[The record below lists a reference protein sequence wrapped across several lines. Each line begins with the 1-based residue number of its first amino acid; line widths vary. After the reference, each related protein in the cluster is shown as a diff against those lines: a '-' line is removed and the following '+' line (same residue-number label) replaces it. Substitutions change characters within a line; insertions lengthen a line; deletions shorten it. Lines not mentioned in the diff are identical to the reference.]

1 MQVHLI
7 DGTYELFRH
16 FYGAPSAKNA
26 GGHEVGAA
34 RGVVNSMLGLLEGGA
49 THVAIATDR
58 VIESFRNELWPG
70 YKDGSGIDPA
80 LYSQFPLVD
89 EALASAGFTV
99 WPMVEHEADDAMAS
113 GAAMAAADPRVER
126 VFLCTPDK
134 DLAQC
139 VEGDRVVQFDRR
151 QRLVRDEAGV
161 IEKFGVPP
169 AAIPDWLAL
178 VGDSADG
185 FPGIRGFGAKTAAAV
200 LARYGRIDDIPPDG
214 RDWDVSVRGP
224 ERLAQTLRSGLDDAL
239 LFRRLA
245 SLVRDAPVSETVD
258 DLEWTGPRDDFDL
271 VATILEAPDLVP
283 RAHRLAEIRAADRTD
298 SGGRYHV

>member
-26 GGHEVGAA
+26 GGHEVGAT
-34 RGVVNSMLGLLEGGA
+34 RGVVASMLGLLEGGA

-113 GAAMAAADPRVER
+113 GAAMAGADPRVER
-126 VFLCTPDK
+126 TFLCTPDK

-139 VEGDRVVQFDRR
+139 VEGDRIVQFDRR
-151 QRLVRDEAGV
+151 QRLLRDEAGV

-200 LARYGRIDDIPPDG
+200 LVRYGRIEDIPSDG
-214 RDWDVSVRGP
+214 RDWDVPVRGP
-224 ERLAQTLRSGLDDAL
+224 ERLAQTLRNGLDDAR

-245 SLVRDAPVSETVD
+245 TLVRDAPVSGTVD
-258 DLEWTGPRDDFDL
+258 ELEWTGPRDDFDL
-271 VATILEAPDLVP
+271 VATILDAPDLP
-283 RAHRLAEIRAADRTD
+283 ARAERLAAARREPSD
-298 SGGRYHV
+298 

>member
-26 GGHEVGAA
+26 GGHEVGAT
-34 RGVVNSMLGLLEGGA
+34 RGVVGSMLGLLEGGA
-49 THVAIATDR
+49 THVAVATDR

-99 WPMVEHEADDAMAS
+99 WPIVEHEADDAMAS

-200 LARYGRIDDIPPDG
+200 LARYDRIENIPLDG
-214 RDWDVSVRGP
+214 RDWDIAVRGA
-224 ERLAQTLRSGLDDAL
+224 ERLAKTLSGALDDAL

-245 SLVRDAPVSETVD
+245 TLVRDAPVSRTVD

-271 VATILEAPDLVP
+271 VATILDARDLAP
-283 RAHRLAEIRAADRTD
+283 RARHLAEARQGK
-298 SGGRYHV
+298 S

>member
-16 FYGAPSAKNA
+16 FYGAPSAQNA
-26 GGHEVGAA
+26 GGHEVGAT
-34 RGVVNSMLGLLEGGA
+34 RGVVGSMLGLLEGGA
-49 THVAIATDR
+49 THVAVATDR

-139 VEGDRVVQFDRR
+139 VEGDRIVQFDRR
-151 QRLVRDEAGV
+151 QRLLRDEAGV

-169 AAIPDWLAL
+169 GAIPDWLAL

-200 LARYGRIDDIPPDG
+200 LARYDRIENIPLDG
-214 RDWDVSVRGP
+214 RDWDIAVRGA
-224 ERLAQTLRSGLDDAL
+224 ERLAKTLSGALDDAL

-245 SLVRDAPVSETVD
+245 TLVRDAPVSRTVD

-271 VATILEAPDLVP
+271 VATILDARDLAP
-283 RAHRLAEIRAADRTD
+283 RARHLAEARQGK
-298 SGGRYHV
+298 S